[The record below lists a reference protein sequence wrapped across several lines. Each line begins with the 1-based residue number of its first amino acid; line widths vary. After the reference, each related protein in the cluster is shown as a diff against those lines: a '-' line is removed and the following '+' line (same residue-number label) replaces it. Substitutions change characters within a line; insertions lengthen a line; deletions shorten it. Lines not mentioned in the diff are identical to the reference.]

1 MIGNWRDDEG
11 GNDNDDSSTMIIING
26 SVPVGI
32 VYGIVELTWYH
43 AFRAYGK
50 YVAPWIFINFL
61 NI

>member
-50 YVAPWIFINFL
+50 YVAP
-61 NI
+61 